1 MRRSTP
7 FEGGVAGI
15 MGSDGTAKSGVS
27 KVIVLTVGLMKVGPE
42 TRERLLSSAA
52 VRKPSSYQSNPSP
65 VGQIYLRALPSP
77 ESLGRRPSRWGCTR
91 FIPTWVKI
99 SVALGLGTMVG
110 RKRMVVTVGQKIG
123 KTHLT
128 YVMGA
133 SVEFIAAS
141 TIPLAEFYGMPVS
154 TTHTAVQ
161 RHRKHYG
168 LQRRRAAV
176 QHRAQDFARKH
187 RELIREP

>member
-110 RKRMVVTVGQKIG
+110 RKRMVVT
-123 KTHLT
+123 
-128 YVMGA
+128 
-133 SVEFIAAS
+133 
-141 TIPLAEFYGMPVS
+141 EFYGMPVS